1 MTESEAVGSH
11 PIYYIAR
18 NRPHTLW
25 NEVLLIAHPLVH
37 KKVARHERSR
47 LVLVYTQYSTHTLY
61 IE

>member
-1 MTESEAVGSH
+1 MTVGSH

-37 KKVARHERSR
+37 VVLKKVARHERSR
-47 LVLVYTQYSTHTLY
+47 LVLVYTQYITHTLY